1 VGKLWKTDLKKWIG
15 VAIIIM
21 LFSIAG
27 QSVSYSQEPD
37 TTTAQE
43 TPADTLDNEYSPR
56 KAALLSA
63 AFPGMGQVYN
73 NKIWKVPIVYVGV
86 GVIYYAYD
94 FNATYYEEYKT
105 AFTRFTNG
113 EIQEYKGITSKEGL
127 KRAKDY
133 YRRYRDMNILIMAGW
148 YLVQIIDA
156 TVDAY
161 MFNFDVSE
169 DLSLNIRPTPI
180 QSKNYHVVP
189 GIKFSVNF

>member
-1 VGKLWKTDLKKWIG
+1 
-15 VAIIIM
+15 M
-21 LFSIAG
+21 LVFIAG
-27 QSVSYSQEPD
+27 QKYSFSQKPD
-37 TTTAQE
+37 TSTTQRAL
-43 TPADTLDNEYSPR
+43 ADTLAEEHSPR

-63 AFPGMGQVYN
+63 TFPGMGQIYN
-73 NKIWKVPIVYVGV
+73 NKIWKIPIIYAGA

-94 FNATYYEEYKT
+94 FNASHYDEYKS
-105 AFTRFTNG
+105 AFTRFLNG
-113 EIQEYKGITSKEGL
+113 EIQEYNGITTKEGL

-169 DLSLNIRPTPI
+169 DLSMRFQPSSIR
-180 QSKNYHVVP
+180 SNNYHVVP
-189 GIKFSVNF
+189 GIKFSINF